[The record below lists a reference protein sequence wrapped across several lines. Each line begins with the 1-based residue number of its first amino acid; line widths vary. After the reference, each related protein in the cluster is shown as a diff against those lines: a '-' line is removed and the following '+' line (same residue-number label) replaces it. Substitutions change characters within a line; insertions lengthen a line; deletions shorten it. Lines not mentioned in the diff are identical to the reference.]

1 MAKQKADKKRKQSK
15 ADKREADKSD
25 IAGNKIA
32 GKDPLVAMGHH
43 AQKQSAAEVTIPQ
56 DLANAFSNSRIPL
69 TQRLANF
76 PNYIRRQDMSRF
88 LAKYELFRLALPV
101 NGSVV
106 ECGVFAGGGL
116 MGWYHFSAI
125 HEPYNHSRRLIG
137 FDTFDGFPSVDA
149 KDTAG
154 SSEHLHEGAF
164 RINDSV
170 QQELEALAA
179 IHDRNRPIGHIPKI
193 QLVKGDAN
201 KTIPAFVKENK
212 HLLIS
217 LLYLD
222 FDLYGPTKTALE
234 HLLPRVVAGGIVAF
248 DELNCADFPGETVAL
263 MESLGLEKVQ
273 LRRFPLDAYIS
284 YFVKG

>member
-1 MAKQKADKKRKQSK
+1 MAKADKKKKQSK
-15 ADKREADKSD
+15 AGRTEMA
-25 IAGNKIA
+25 AH
-32 GKDPLVAMGHH
+32 DPLVAMGHH
-43 AQKQSAAEVTIPQ
+43 AQKQSAAEVSIPQ
-56 DLANAFSNSRIPL
+56 DLANAFTHSRIPL

-76 PNYIRRQDMSRF
+76 PNYIRRQDLSRF
-88 LAKYELFRLALPV
+88 LAKYELFQKSLPV
-101 NGSVV
+101 NGSIV

-116 MGWYHFSAI
+116 MGWYHFSSI
-125 HEPYNHSRRLIG
+125 HEPYNHSRRMIG

-154 SSEHLHEGAF
+154 SSEHLHTGAF

-170 QQELEALAA
+170 QQELEALAS

-234 HLLPRVVAGGIVAF
+234 YLLPRVVAGGIVAF

-263 MESLGLEKVQ
+263 LEAMGLEKVQ

-284 YFVKG
+284 YFVKS